1 MINRRVFS
9 KLAAISPFAAAAS
22 TTGGVATG
30 VKTAS
35 SIGEISAGKITG
47 SAIEDEYVSLSTKW
61 VNVMDSR
68 PTVTDFIKRGLITRE
83 QVKDALRSN
92 SAKIQVGLLDPDLA
106 AMKSFSLVT
115 KYRLQ
120 FERDLEAR
128 TARKLD
134 ETEPDLHNLLINVA
148 KKFNIIDE

>member
-47 SAIEDEYVSLSTKW
+47 SAIEDEYVSLSTKR
-61 VNVMDSR
+61 VVMNNHS
-68 PTVTDFIKRGLITRE
+68 TVTGFIKRGLITRE

-92 SAKIQVGLLDPDLA
+92 AAKIQVGQLDPDLA

-115 KYRLQ
+115 KCRLQ

-148 KKFNIIDE
+148 KKFNIVDE

>member
-22 TTGGVATG
+22 ATGDVATG

-47 SAIEDEYVSLSTKW
+47 SAIEDEYVSLSTKR
-61 VNVMDSR
+61 VVMNNHS
-68 PTVTDFIKRGLITRE
+68 TAAGFIKRGLITRE

-148 KKFNIIDE
+148 KKFNIVDE